1 MWERFNEAEA
11 RAPRMLARCTHVIT
25 IWKCFNEA
33 EARAPRMQTSP
44 SSSREPGSAAS
55 MRPRR
60 ARLGC
65 NVSSAIC
72 RLGSGR
78 FNEAEARAP
87 RMHEIDLHARHGWL
101 VLQ

>member
-1 MWERFNEAEA
+1 MRPR
-11 RAPRMLARCTHVIT
+11 RASLEYTPEVRRGGAVDCGSLLARR
-25 IWKCFNEA
+25 
-33 EARAPRMQTSP
+33 ARLGCAPDAGR
-44 SSSREPGSAAS
+44 GAADDGAS